1 MSQGGSNYKKT
12 ISGVSLYHA
21 YVRGKKKYLH
31 VVHENRTLKCKIRST
46 HTRSLTDTR
55 SPVCVCVRVSLYYSI
70 ILGKKANGLAQSVPR
85 IKENTRLG
93 KPSSLLS
100 SDFTLQ
106 GFSNLLA

>member
-21 YVRGKKKYLH
+21 YVRGEKKYLH

-55 SPVCVCVRVSLYYSI
+55 SPVCVCSCVSVLFHYLRKKGKWFGSVCSTYKRKYQARKTVKSSELRLYSAGI
-70 ILGKKANGLAQSVPR
+70 
-85 IKENTRLG
+85 
-93 KPSSLLS
+93 
-100 SDFTLQ
+100 F
-106 GFSNLLA
+106 